1 MLAISSIVLLNTG
14 LVETVR
20 ADKTE
25 AASTQQATDGRMHGE
40 VTDVID
46 AAGYTYADGEFSQ
59 QVVATR
65 FLRALF
71 HRYLHDRRG
80 RPDVPGRHHAFLQHA
95 GRGV

>member
-46 AAGYTYADGEFSQ
+46 AAGYTYADGEF
-59 QVVATR
+59 
-65 FLRALF
+65 
-71 HRYLHDRRG
+71 
-80 RPDVPGRHHAFLQHA
+80 
-95 GRGV
+95 